1 MKIKNLIE
9 KVKKNKICIRGI
21 IFFRIYYLFLILI
34 LIVFSSFSIYDKAN
48 RVICWS
54 KYENAIGVSSQIVI
68 AIITLAISIISIA
81 ISLQNE
87 DFFGVK
93 ITKLY
98 ALRVDKHF
106 SIVSIILISIV
117 LCILNLFF
125 YMAGLFLATIGV
137 WIVSLLFLLQV
148 VFTEVPIMS
157 KQEDALLC
165 VLKNNLIFCYLNKVE
180 ASKDLKD
187 SLRYLLYTKNFKE
200 VYRFLQDN
208 NDQEYNKYAFVKLL
222 EFQKDLAFTLSGYND
237 NEQRVIGSSL
247 LENVSDV
254 LLHKIPASDE
264 IYSEVH
270 RSKYLLTTVL
280 FRIYKLSSVHK
291 PLLYRIGGWIQY
303 ISFTSSEDT
312 QKEDLISDIIIIM
325 VAETVKAGDFDV
337 LKEIRQELSNLSFCL
352 DCDTPALTVFS
363 VLSMYLYYL
372 CYADPDVP
380 SSLKE
385 QVISFINEGNDG
397 TLIEERTKIISWKN
411 LFSEVSSNFNV
422 NYSQFIDLA
431 SRNSDTMEYYL
442 FGEMVKI
449 VVLGLQFYSCWYL
462 ANFLNSQQYTS
473 DSLSSL
479 LSKYKD
485 IKPQLRYFGDKCITE
500 DQKFI
505 PTDRM
510 NEIVGFYSNE
520 SEHFLPFKFYEE
532 HDHSLFTVV
541 NELKYEE
548 LRNDSKQAA
557 NIDSNA
563 FATTIQARIEA
574 AIKEEWGYDPQLSV
588 DTPTLYNSV
597 ILEKMPEA
605 VNFEDAVINYCIDSV
620 FANIKASVKKSVIY
634 KTECF
639 EDDIQKILKNQPKYI
654 TVQADQIIPY
664 FYIKNQKLKSDFI
677 KACEMMEK
685 FKSKILGASAMVLA
699 DGFRFNCQVEKV
711 ELRELSEE
719 EVVKQIEKHQRADGQ
734 FVFEGVFL
742 PREEIV
748 KLIKAKC
755 SVLTIAIKSHV
766 MSSEDRVFELK
777 PFMKNPSV

>member
-1 MKIKNLIE
+1 MRIKKSMEKSKKGKIYIK
-9 KVKKNKICIRGI
+9 GI
-21 IFFRIYYLFLILI
+21 ISFQIYYLCLILG
-34 LIVFSSFSIYDKAN
+34 LAVFLLLSIYDKAN
-48 RVICWS
+48 GLICWAE
-54 KYENAIGVSSQIVI
+54 YENAIGVSCQIVI
-68 AIITLAISIISIA
+68 AIIALAISIISIA

-106 SIVSIILISIV
+106 SIVWIILISIA
-117 LCILNLFF
+117 LCILNLLF

-137 WIVSLLFLLQV
+137 WIVSLLFLIQV
-148 VFTEVPIMS
+148 VSVEVPIMS
-157 KQEDALLC
+157 KQEDALLR
-165 VLKNNLIFCYLNKVE
+165 VLKNNLIFCYLNKEE

-200 VYRFLQDN
+200 VFNFLQDN

-264 IYSEVH
+264 IYSEVY

-291 PLLYRIGGWIQY
+291 PLLYRIGGWVQY

-312 QKEDLISDIIIIM
+312 QKEDLISDIIVIM
-325 VAETVKAGDFDV
+325 VAGTVKAGDFDV
-337 LKEIRQELSNLSFCL
+337 LKEIRQTLSNLSFCL
-352 DCDTPALTVFS
+352 NCDTPALTVFS

-372 CYADPDVP
+372 CYADSDVP

-397 TLIEERTKIISWKN
+397 TLIESQTKIISWKN

-422 NYSQFIDLA
+422 NYNQFVDLA

-442 FGEMVKI
+442 FGEIAKI
-449 VVLGLQFYSCWYL
+449 VVLDLQFYSCWYL
-462 ANFLNSQQYTS
+462 TNFLNSQQYTS

-479 LSKYKD
+479 LIKYKS
-485 IKPQLRYFGDKCITE
+485 IKPQLRYFGDKCIAE

-563 FATTIQARIEA
+563 LATKIQTRIEA

-588 DTPTLYNSV
+588 DTPALYNSV

-605 VNFEDAVINYCIDSV
+605 VNFEDAVINYCVDSV
-620 FANIKASVKKSVIY
+620 FSNIKETVKKKVVY
-634 KTECF
+634 KTEHF
-639 EDDIQKILKNQPKYI
+639 EDDIEKILKKQPQYV

-664 FYIKNQKLKSDFI
+664 FYIKDQQLQEKFI
-677 KACEMMEK
+677 KACGTMEK
-685 FKSKILGASAMVLA
+685 FQSKILGASALVLA
-699 DGFRFNCQVEKV
+699 GGFRFNCQVEKV

-719 EVVKQIEKHQRADGQ
+719 EIAKQTEKHQRADGQ

-742 PREEIV
+742 PREEIA
-748 KLIKAKC
+748 KIIKTKC
-755 SVLTIAIKSHV
+755 SVLTIAIKRQV
-766 MSSEDRVFELK
+766 VSSEERVFELK
-777 PFMKNPSV
+777 PFMKEPSD